1 MAEGVR
7 GAAAAVRARHGVHG
21 LRAGRGRAGRGAAR
35 VEADVARRRGCPGRL
50 EGVRRVAVPVDGR
63 VVQCRGPG
71 HGAEPAVR
79 RPPRRR
85 AGGPL
90 RRGRHARAA
99 GPHRHQ
105 PVGPDPAAAR

>member
-1 MAEGVR
+1 MEVGVR

-35 VEADVARRRGCPGRL
+35 VEADAARRRGCPRELERL
-50 EGVRRVAVPVDGR
+50 RRVAVPVDGR
-63 VVQCRGPG
+63 VVQCRGAG

-79 RPPRRR
+79 RPARRR
-85 AGGPL
+85 SGRPV

-99 GPHRHQ
+99 GAHRHQ
-105 PVGPDPAAAR
+105 PVGLDPAAAR